1 MHLTSR
7 ISQAVL
13 ALAIFA
19 SVIGGV
25 VLVVRASTSGGGIE
39 IILPTVTAVPQV
51 DMKVYVT
58 GAVNNPGVYD
68 VAEDSR
74 LADVLE
80 AAGGPTDDTDLAAV
94 NLATRVSDE
103 QHWHFPVLGEATSQA
118 SAQSSQESPATG
130 TGKIDLNSASID
142 QLMVLPG
149 IKDAR
154 AQAIVSYRDAKGP
167 FPDVEA
173 VLEVTG
179 IGPAT
184 LAAIRDLVE
193 VR

>member
-94 NLATRVSDE
+94 NLATRVQRRAALALPRFRGGHQPGLGSVFARIARHRHGQDRPE
-103 QHWHFPVLGEATSQA
+103 LRQHRPTHGTPWDQRCE
-118 SAQSSQESPATG
+118 G
-130 TGKIDLNSASID
+130 TGDREL
-142 QLMVLPG
+142 QGRQGPLPRRG
-149 IKDAR
+149 G
-154 AQAIVSYRDAKGP
+154 GP
-167 FPDVEA
+167 
-173 VLEVTG
+173 
-179 IGPAT
+179 
-184 LAAIRDLVE
+184 
-193 VR
+193 